1 VYVRVGAAD
10 TGATIGMATKRA
22 ATMAAPG
29 HTILI
34 FISSDHG
41 DRSVV
46 SGIRGLD
53 TETQLQSVTVGT
65 GDVVA
70 DQL

>member
-1 VYVRVGAAD
+1 
-10 TGATIGMATKRA
+10 
-22 ATMAAPG
+22 MAAPG